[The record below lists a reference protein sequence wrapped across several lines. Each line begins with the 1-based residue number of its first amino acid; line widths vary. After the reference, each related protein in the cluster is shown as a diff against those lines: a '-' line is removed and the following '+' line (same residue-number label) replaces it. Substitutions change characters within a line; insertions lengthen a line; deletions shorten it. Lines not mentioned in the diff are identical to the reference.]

1 MRDVIFGS
9 GFEESTEKKYLE
21 FNSSEN
27 TTMAKLGLPLYI
39 SITLFYAI
47 SSIISTNEVNISNII
62 IIYLILLIPMF
73 IVLGLSFTKFGQK
86 NIIYILSVFLIFSGA
101 YLCYMLV
108 SFRFNTIYFIGL
120 FFLYFSI
127 YSLFNLGTKL
137 THIVGWSI
145 AIIYFVLYSVSEN
158 EFSNVFI
165 KSSIILIGTNGVGI
179 LSNYYREDRLRRN
192 FFFGVETSKENKCL
206 SKDIE
211 ILRTK
216 LHDSKET
223 LSYTVENLIINID
236 NDFGEYIKRLKTY
249 VKIISSSYADANLSP
264 DQKVNFVDN
273 MCYATTFHKLDD
285 FLTGFNQSNIL
296 NSVGILQNTIS
307 LHPNDDVMN
316 YVSIIENGCTEFFDG
331 SGAPNRL
338 SGNDIPIEARIMSA
352 VDLYYEFITAIDPE
366 MDHFESLTELE
377 KCSGS
382 IIDPYIYDLFVQ
394 NSEKF
399 QIKII

>member
-206 SKDIE
+206 
-211 ILRTK
+211 
-216 LHDSKET
+216 
-223 LSYTVENLIINID
+223 
-236 NDFGEYIKRLKTY
+236 F
-249 VKIISSSYADANLSP
+249 
-264 DQKVNFVDN
+264 
-273 MCYATTFHKLDD
+273 
-285 FLTGFNQSNIL
+285 FNWL
-296 NSVGILQNTIS
+296 
-307 LHPNDDVMN
+307 
-316 YVSIIENGCTEFFDG
+316 
-331 SGAPNRL
+331 
-338 SGNDIPIEARIMSA
+338 
-352 VDLYYEFITAIDPE
+352 
-366 MDHFESLTELE
+366 
-377 KCSGS
+377 
-382 IIDPYIYDLFVQ
+382 
-394 NSEKF
+394 
-399 QIKII
+399 

>member
-1 MRDVIFGS
+1 
-9 GFEESTEKKYLE
+9 
-21 FNSSEN
+21 
-27 TTMAKLGLPLYI
+27 
-39 SITLFYAI
+39 
-47 SSIISTNEVNISNII
+47 
-62 IIYLILLIPMF
+62 
-73 IVLGLSFTKFGQK
+73 
-86 NIIYILSVFLIFSGA
+86 
-101 YLCYMLV
+101 MLV

-127 YSLFNLGTKL
+127 YSLFNLGTKI

-145 AIIYFVLYSVSEN
+145 AITYFVLYSISGN

-165 KSSIILIGTNGVGI
+165 GSSIFLIGINGVGI

-192 FFFGVETSKENKCL
+192 FIIGVKTSKENKGL

-216 LHDSKET
+216 LQDSKET
-223 LSYTVENLIINID
+223 LSYTVENLMFNID
-236 NDFGEYIKRLKTY
+236 DNFGQYIKRLKTY

-273 MCYATTFHKLDD
+273 MYYATTYHKLDE
-285 FLTGFNQSNIL
+285 FLTGFKESNIL

-316 YVSIIENGCTEFFDG
+316 YVSTIENGYTEFFDG
-331 SGAPNRL
+331 SGAPNGL
-338 SGNDIPIEARIMSA
+338 SGNDIPIEARIMCA
-352 VDLYYEFITAIDPE
+352 VDLYCEFITARGPE

-394 NSEKF
+394 NSDKL
-399 QIKII
+399 QI